1 MMATPNPQRG
11 EVWDVKF
18 DPAVGA
24 EIQKTRPAVVVSV
37 NAIGKLPL
45 RMVVPITG
53 WEAIY
58 SSYPWMVKLAPSTS
72 NGLTKESGADSFQ
85 VKSVSINRFVR
96 RRGCLLDSNMDDI
109 ASAIALCVDAP

>member
-1 MMATPNPQRG
+1 MTATPNPQRG
-11 EVWDVKF
+11 EIWDVKF

-24 EIQKTRPAVVVSV
+24 EIQKTRPAVVVSD

-53 WEAIY
+53 WEVGY
-58 SSYPWMVKLAPSTS
+58 CSYPWMVKLVPSTS
-72 NGLTKESGADSFQ
+72 NGLTKESGADAFQ
-85 VKSVSINRFVR
+85 VKSVSISRFVR
-96 RRGCLLDSNMDDI
+96 RRGYLLGSSMDDI